1 MATVKIDVIQLNATQ
16 KTWVLNENATS
27 EFQAPICDYV
37 STTDV
42 EYNDC
47 IDAIVLTATG
57 YEAWATYFDGA
68 TVTEIEIDSP
78 F

>member
-1 MATVKIDVIQLNATQ
+1 MTIEVIQLNATQ

-27 EFQAPICDYV
+27 EFQAVICDYI

-47 IDAIVLTATG
+47 IDAVVLTATG
-57 YEAWATYFDGA
+57 YEAWASYFSGA
-68 TVTEIEIDSP
+68 TVISIEIENI
-78 F
+78 